1 MSLKEKL
8 SADMKTAMRSKDKAR
23 LETIR
28 MIRAAI
34 QRKEVDDRVELDE
47 PAVLVVI
54 QKMVKQVQDSIQ
66 QFTDGNRIDLVEKEQ
81 VGLKVLQGYLPEP
94 LSDDELHTIITDAI
108 TKTGATEMRDMGKVM
123 GIVKAA
129 ADGRADMG
137 AVSGKI
143 KALLTG

>member
-1 MSLKEKL
+1 MSLKEQL
-8 SADMKTAMRSKDKAR
+8 SADMKTAMRSKDKPR

-47 PAVLVVI
+47 PAVLVVL

-66 QFTDGNRIDLVEKEQ
+66 QFTDGDRIDLVEKEQ
-81 VGLKVLQGYLPEP
+81 VGLEVLQGYLPEP
-94 LSDDELHTIITDAI
+94 LSDEELHAIITDSIA
-108 TKTGATEMRDMGKVM
+108 KTGATEIRDMGKVM
-123 GIVKAA
+123 GMVKAA

-137 AVSGKI
+137 AVSDKI
-143 KALLTG
+143 KALLAG

>member
-1 MSLKEKL
+1 MSLKEQL
-8 SADMKTAMRSKDKAR
+8 SADMKTSMRSKDKAR

-28 MIRAAI
+28 LIRAAI

-66 QFTDGNRIDLVEKEQ
+66 QFTDGDRMDLVEKEQ
-81 VGLKVLQGYLPEP
+81 AGLKVLQEYLPEP
-94 LSDDELHTIITDAI
+94 LSDDELLAIIKDAI
-108 TKTGATEMRDMGKVM
+108 AKTGATEMRDMGKVM
-123 GIVKAA
+123 GMVKAA

-137 AVSGKI
+137 SVSGKI
-143 KALLTG
+143 KALLAG

>member
-1 MSLKEKL
+1 MSLKEQL
-8 SADMKTAMRSKDKAR
+8 FADMKTAMRSKDKPR

-47 PAVLVVI
+47 SAVLVVI
-54 QKMVKQVQDSIQ
+54 QKMVKQVQDSVQ
-66 QFTDGNRIDLVEKEQ
+66 QFTDGDRMDLVEKEEF
-81 VGLKVLQGYLPEP
+81 GLKVLQEYLPEP
-94 LSDDELHTIITDAI
+94 LSDDELQAIISDAI

-123 GIVKAA
+123 GMVKSA

-143 KALLTG
+143 KAMLAG

>member
-1 MSLKEKL
+1 MSLKEQL

-66 QFTDGNRIDLVEKEQ
+66 QFTDGDRMDLVEKEEA
-81 VGLKVLQGYLPEP
+81 GLEVLQGYLPEP
-94 LSDDELHTIITDAI
+94 LSDDELQAIISDAV

-123 GIVKAA
+123 GMVKAA

-137 AVSGKI
+137 VVSGKI

>member
-1 MSLKEKL
+1 MSLKKQL
-8 SADMKTAMRSKDKAR
+8 FDDMKTAMRSKDKLR

-34 QRKEVDDRVELDE
+34 QRKEVDDRIELDE
-47 PAVLVVI
+47 TAVLVVL
-54 QKMVKQVQDSIQ
+54 QKMVKQARDSIQ
-66 QFTDGNRIDLVEKEQ
+66 QFTGGDRMDLVEKEQ
-81 VGLKVLQGYLPEP
+81 IGLKVLQDYLPEP
-94 LSDDELHTIITDAI
+94 LSDEELYAIISDAI

-123 GIVKAA
+123 GMVKAV

-143 KALLTG
+143 KALLVS